1 MTVAVVGSGLAGLW
15 TALCTAAACPGED
28 IVVVTKGR
36 PGEGNTAL
44 AQGGIAA
51 VLAEGQDPGDS
62 PDRHAADTLAAGAGH
77 GSAEAVRLLCTAAD
91 GQIRNLIRAGA
102 RFDTGPD
109 GAPALARE
117 AAHSF
122 RRILHMGGDA
132 TGAGI
137 IAALL
142 PAVRSQPNITVLPGT
157 MAVRVLLDGGRAAGL
172 DMLSGGARR
181 RLAARAVVL
190 AAGGAGQMY
199 EHTTNPASATG
210 DGVALAARAGARLR
224 DLEFLQFHPTSLDVP
239 GNPLISEAVRGE
251 GAVLRDDAGL
261 RFLPR
266 YARDAELAPRDV
278 VARGIAAHLAA
289 TGGRRVWLDATGA
302 AALHGPG
309 WLERRFPA
317 LAALTRGHGWD
328 WEREPVPVVPAA
340 HYWMGGVAT
349 DLSARTSVPGLY
361 AAGETACTGV
371 HGANRLASNSLL
383 EALVFAARAAA
394 ALAAPVGQR
403 APAEEAAAEAVSG
416 TRAGVAE
423 PDGVPAPSGVP
434 DAVPDAVPAPDVVR
448 RLMSAHAGILRSGPG
463 LSRAR
468 TAIAQAAA
476 PEAADPAAHE
486 AANLATCAA
495 LLLEAALARPGSLGA
510 HHRTDDPAAAG
521 SSVAGSWVA
530 VAAEEVTAGKAP
542 AEAAGAEEAT
552 RSLIP

>member
-28 IVVVTKGR
+28 VVVVTKGR
-36 PGEGNTAL
+36 PGEGNTAW

-51 VLAEGQDPGDS
+51 VLAEGADPGDS

-77 GSAEAVRLLCTAAD
+77 GSAVAVRLLCAAAD
-91 GQIRNLIRAGA
+91 GQIRNLVRAGA

-142 PAVRSQPNITVLPGT
+142 PAVRSQPNITVLPET
-157 MAVRVLLDGGRAAGL
+157 MAVRVLLDGGRATGL
-172 DMLSGGARR
+172 EVLSGGARR

-190 AAGGAGQMY
+190 ATGGAGQMY

-266 YARDAELAPRDV
+266 YAPDAELAPRDV
-278 VARGIAAHLAA
+278 VARGVAAHLAA
-289 TGGRRVWLDATGA
+289 TGARRVWLDATGV

-317 LAALTRGHGWD
+317 LAALTRGHGWN

-349 DLSARTSVPGLY
+349 DLDARTSVPGLY

-394 ALAAPVGQR
+394 ALASPPGQR
-403 APAEEAAAEAVSG
+403 EAAEEAAAGAVSG
-416 TRAGVAE
+416 TRASVAAAGAVSTHDAGSE
-423 PDGVPAPSGVP
+423 AAPG
-434 DAVPDAVPAPDVVR
+434 AGPAPDAVR
-448 RLMSAHAGILRSGPG
+448 RLMTAHAGILRSGPG
-463 LSRAR
+463 LSLAR
-468 TAIAQAAA
+468 TAIGRPGE
-476 PEAADPAAHE
+476 PEATDPAAHE
-486 AANLATCAA
+486 AANLAACAS
-495 LLLEAALARPGSLGA
+495 LLVEAALARPGSLGA
-510 HHRTDDPAAAG
+510 HCRTDDPAPGRHTAVPAA
-521 SSVAGSWVA
+521 
-530 VAAEEVTAGKAP
+530 AAEAP
-542 AEAAGAEEAT
+542 AEEPT